1 MLDIVSPPFQR
12 TPIRIHIIS
21 YDFRLAFCNETM
33 YHRHNN
39 NGHIKETKPMKS
51 KLTPSSIV
59 VGGLLSA
66 TLLSAGLLISVR
78 SYADND
84 SAVDDVA
91 ITVPVSCTMSGNIA
105 TGQEHTATLQPGTY
119 SGASGSAYENGIG
132 KTTLAT
138 FCNDYN
144 GFTIYAIGF
153 TGETAGDNTLVGTST
168 SGGATINTKVYES
181 TDTTSNWSMRVNKVD
196 DSTQAFNPNNM
207 SITNSF
213 NTWHVVPDNY
223 AKVAEY
229 HASTG
234 SSATDQSLGAKV
246 ETTYAAFVSTS
257 QPADTY
263 TSKVKYVIVHPSTAP
278 APFMPHE
285 IECEAETICYN
296 VNADPAETEGTM
308 GTQDLHNRNIDWSSC
323 GVTDYS
329 TYCINYDYQSIDV
342 DTLPRLGNYRATLTA
357 SDYSRPNYGFAGWN
371 TAYDYSGTSYGP
383 NETIALEN
391 SIAEAGLSLYAI
403 WVPVARD
410 NNDNELTFQTPNFKT
425 VVLKDGDTL
434 NDKPNGYVTALRD
447 IRDDDVYAIAKLADG
462 QYWMIENLRLDNTAN
477 ITTSN
482 TQSNNGS
489 WGGGFIGLADPEP
502 LNNFSYRPI
511 ANSLY
516 GPYSSTVPRYNNDN
530 TKRANGAE
538 PYSYGNYYSWPA
550 AVADA
555 SFYSADGEMSISS
568 TSICSSGWRLPKDDN
583 DSDFQTLYSAMT
595 DNVPD
600 SIAAQ
605 YWRKYPNN
613 YLDEANYVSS
623 TIYNVAYGDTYAC
636 RTLIIGSGG
645 FYLTNNE
652 RYGYYSLRCI
662 AE

>member
-1 MLDIVSPPFQR
+1 MK
-12 TPIRIHIIS
+12 
-21 YDFRLAFCNETM
+21 
-33 YHRHNN
+33 
-39 NGHIKETKPMKS
+39 IKP
-51 KLTPSSIV
+51 TPSSIAA
-59 VGGLLSA
+59 GSLLFV

-84 SAVDDVA
+84 SAVDDIA

-132 KTTLAT
+132 KTTLTT

-144 GFTIYAIGF
+144 GFSIYAIGF
-153 TGETAGDNTLVGTST
+153 TEDTAGDNTLVGTSA

-181 TDTTSNWSMRVNKVD
+181 TDTTSNWSMKVTKVN

-213 NTWHVVPDNY
+213 NTWHAVPDNY

-234 SSATDQSLGAKV
+234 SSVTDQSLGAKV

-263 TSKVKYVIVHPSTAP
+263 TGKVKYVMVHPSTAP

-296 VNADPAETEGTM
+296 VNADPAEIEGTM
-308 GTQDLHNRNIDWSSC
+308 GTRSLHNRNIDWSSC
-323 GVTDYS
+323 TYTDYEAHCMNS
-329 TYCINYDYQSIDV
+329 SYQTIDIN
-342 DTLPRLGNYRATLTA
+342 TLPSLDYYSTSLSA

-371 TAYDYSGTSYGP
+371 TSYDYSGTSYGP
-383 NETIALEN
+383 NETITLEN

-410 NNDNELTFQTPNFKT
+410 NNDNELTFQTANLKT
-425 VVLKDGDTL
+425 VTLKDGETL

-489 WGGGFIGLADPEP
+489 WGGAFIGLADPEP
-502 LNNFSYRPI
+502 TGNFSYQAI

-516 GPYSSTVPRYNNDN
+516 GPGNLTIPRYNNDN

-550 AVADA
+550 AIADTT
-555 SFYSADGEMSISS
+555 FYDTDGTTTITS
-568 TSICSSGWRLPKDDN
+568 TSICSSGWRLPIQDEN
-583 DSDFQTLYSAMT
+583 SDYHVLEAVMS
-595 DNVPD
+595 NE
-600 SIAAQ
+600 AQ
-605 YWRKYPNN
+605 NSTTSQNFRKYPNN
-613 YLDEANYVSS
+613 FLFGLRYASS
-623 TIYNVAYGDTYAC
+623 TCYGNTYSGTYLAHH
-636 RTLIIGSGG
+636 LSLGMKDMSGG
-645 FYLTNNE
+645 ASE
-652 RYGYYSLRCI
+652 RYSPHVIRCI
-662 AE
+662 AQ